1 MSRLSRKVTKGTEKH
16 PQHINFHQGHGVYPF
31 PTWSIRS
38 SGSDGMLH
46 EPSPT
51 TSTVTSSSPAKTE
64 DKLILSHNKSLLPDW
79 WKTPDSKKFP
89 IKTFL
94 FRALCLISVA
104 RPSVD
109 HCWQSFTDDD
119 EWEKQQRKIINR
131 LCNTNIV
138 AGLVVLSAV

>member
-1 MSRLSRKVTKGTEKH
+1 MSPMRATYILSACVCIMRYLPPSFAH
-16 PQHINFHQGHGVYPF
+16 YQH
-31 PTWSIRS
+31 
-38 SGSDGMLH
+38 GMLLPTYITH
-46 EPSPT
+46 SEPYQ
-51 TSTVTSSSPAKTE
+51 VASSSPVKMK
-64 DKLILSHNKSLLPDW
+64 DKPILSHDKSPLPDW

-89 IKTFL
+89 IKAFL

-109 HCWQSFTDDD
+109 HYWQSFTDDD